1 MIPVFA
7 VVQKDGTNELF
18 NCIYVRLFN
27 RNVYWR
33 DYNVNGCAFLL
44 RPAEL
49 DRVIEEKLAAVRR
62 DIVQNFSGVH
72 TDFES
77 ELGRRV
83 DADVPDALF
92 EDERR
97 LDDSGPEQ

>member
-1 MIPVFA
+1 MFTAVLRLVGIEHNRDDGSTPPMISVFT
-7 VVQKDGTNELF
+7 VVQKDRTNELF
-18 NCIYVRLFN
+18 NCIYVRHFN

-72 TDFES
+72 ADLEA
-77 ELGRRV
+77 ELGV
-83 DADVPDALF
+83 V
-92 EDERR
+92 
-97 LDDSGPEQ
+97 